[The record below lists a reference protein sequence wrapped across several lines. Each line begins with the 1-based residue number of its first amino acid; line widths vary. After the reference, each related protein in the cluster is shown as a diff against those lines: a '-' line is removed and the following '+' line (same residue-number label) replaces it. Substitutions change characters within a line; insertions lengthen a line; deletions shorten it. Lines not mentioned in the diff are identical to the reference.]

1 MPIALAAGS
10 IELPSRFVSYTVC
23 SKCPDCT
30 GLFLDTK
37 TMLTAAHC
45 AQRDLGRSSLVTP
58 WGKTKT
64 SLVMDCKNIWK
75 TNRHHI
81 IEDSEYSL
89 HINPQYDEKA
99 RRNDLMIIKF
109 KERVVLPRPSP
120 SAQFVSDNDLQ
131 GIFLARGFGG
141 TRRGRG
147 KRKIEKLSESRVI
160 PLKLYRNVR
169 GKIFF
174 THTSNEATC
183 FGDSGGMTYLQRPDG
198 QVKLVAVVSGA
209 GQLADNPE
217 VCSAKNYS
225 FHTWLYP
232 HLEWIRDLME
242 KETD

>member
-1 MPIALAAGS
+1 MP
-10 IELPSRFVSYTVC
+10 
-23 SKCPDCT
+23 
-30 GLFLDTK
+30 LDGTIQPK
-37 TMLTAAHC
+37 LTSPKGEGF
-45 AQRDLGRSSLVTP
+45 Q
-58 WGKTKT
+58 
-64 SLVMDCKNIWK
+64 
-75 TNRHHI
+75 
-81 IEDSEYSL
+81 
-89 HINPQYDEKA
+89 
-99 RRNDLMIIKF
+99 
-109 KERVVLPRPSP
+109 PSP
-120 SAQFVSDNDLQ
+120 K
-131 GIFLARGFGG
+131 G
-141 TRRGRG
+141 T
-147 KRKIEKLSESRVI
+147 LSESRVI

-198 QVKLVAVVSGA
+198 QVKLVAVVSGV